1 MSQKSTNTGIS
12 HCITISQNVN
22 GLKSRLPEFNAD
34 VIASNAKIYMICE
47 TKIDDTVHS
56 SQIFPEIA
64 IPLNATGKKEL
75 IVLDTCHELG
85 LVQIN
90 KHSNRNSSTLDLV
103 WTNCVD
109 LITCHKSDYHLLKR
123 EVHHPFALE
132 IKIHD
137 FDNNQSKTALKLKY
151 HDFIGAD
158 YDVINNNLC
167 NLNWNDILSGIDL
180 EQNISNFYNIINSVI
195 SKNVK
200 LKTKSISSHPKWFS
214 RDLIN
219 MKNRVNTLHKQKKSR
234 LSAVHEHAELRKQY
248 KACARSAF
256 KNYKLEM
263 EQLIDEDPTK
273 FFDYVNTCRKTHD
286 DLPSEMEYDGNKL
299 SSQQD
304 IADSFA
310 DHFTKAYTQNDT
322 PVNNYKDCES
332 FLRDLCLN
340 IPTIDITEDLILETV
355 NKLPTNTVSGPD
367 GIPNIFIKRC
377 IHTLIKPITRILNES
392 FKTGFVPDI
401 WKRSYV
407 RPIHKSG
414 VKTKIDNYR
423 GVALQCAFDSV
434 NIELLIQ
441 KLSIMGLNGEI
452 LNWIQSYLDGR
463 QQVVK
468 LNEAMSKTIE
478 VTSGTGQGY
487 PIGATLFLL
496 FIIIIIIIIILHHTA
511 FLRQRW
517 FI

>member
-1 MSQKSTNTGIS
+1 MKAIREVTAKMDS
-12 HCITISQNVN
+12 
-22 GLKSRLPEFNAD
+22 ED
-34 VIASNAKIYMICE
+34 VIILSGDFNLLKLCWF
-47 TKIDDTVHS
+47 TDDNED
-56 SQIFPEIA
+56 PEIA

-180 EQNISNFYNIINSVI
+180 EQNISNFYNIIISVI
-195 SKNVK
+195 SENVE

-340 IPTIDITEDLILETV
+340 IPTIDITEGLILETV

-367 GIPNIFIKRC
+367 GIPNIFIK
-377 IHTLIKPITRILNES
+377 
-392 FKTGFVPDI
+392 
-401 WKRSYV
+401 
-407 RPIHKSG
+407 
-414 VKTKIDNYR
+414 
-423 GVALQCAFDSV
+423 SV
-434 NIELLIQ
+434 GAENINTCQ
-441 KLSIMGLNGEI
+441 
-452 LNWIQSYLDGR
+452 
-463 QQVVK
+463 
-468 LNEAMSKTIE
+468 
-478 VTSGTGQGY
+478 
-487 PIGATLFLL
+487 
-496 FIIIIIIIIILHHTA
+496 
-511 FLRQRW
+511 
-517 FI
+517 